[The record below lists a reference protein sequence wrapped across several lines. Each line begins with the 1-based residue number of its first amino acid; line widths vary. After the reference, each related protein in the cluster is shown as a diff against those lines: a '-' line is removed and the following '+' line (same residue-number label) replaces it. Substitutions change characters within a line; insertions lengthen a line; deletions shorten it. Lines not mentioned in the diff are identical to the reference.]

1 MFKNFFVLNRLVIEA
16 NKLLSGFTLVNI
28 FTQEKNKL
36 IFCLRSDSR
45 EYFIE
50 VNADS
55 SLPYFIIRE
64 KFNRAKKNTLDFFE
78 SYIPSKLNSIKIAEL
93 DRIIQFNLQDASIYF
108 YIHGKETNVF
118 LIDNEKNFRSFKK
131 VENEPKFVDEIGKLN
146 FTNSFQVQE
155 FRLESEET
163 SSSVISKK
171 YPFLG
176 REIIDEFHR
185 RLITNTEDEKKIV
198 LANILKEIETGKP
211 FVYRDEPTSKFKL
224 SFFITDDLQS
234 KAVNFFGNINEALKF
249 FLVQEHK
256 HKHEKLVGRDM
267 ESRFEK
273 KIIQLEKKKDQL
285 QTRINEGRKDQKY
298 QQIAN
303 LLMMNIDNIKHG
315 MNKVELEN
323 IYESNKIILIDL
335 ISKFTPRENVNHYF
349 DKARSERKEF
359 EKMQNLLVYI
369 IKEIKM
375 KKASYKEMKKTSPEE
390 NKLHFSK
397 AAPQK
402 KGDKSSSQDEKSR
415 FRQFILYDKYPIF
428 VGKNSKNNDELTTSF
443 AKQNDYW
450 FHARSVSGSHVVL
463 RYNKSQGDIQKI
475 ILEKVASVAA
485 FYSKAKTSGLVPV
498 SYTQKKYVI
507 KRKGMEPGK
516 VYLLKEKILVVRPE
530 IPKECKLVT
539 AE

>member
-1 MFKNFFVLNRLVIEA
+1 MFKNFFVLNRHVIEA

-516 VYLLKEKILVVRPE
+516 VYLLKEKVLIVRPE

>member
-1 MFKNFFVLNRLVIEA
+1 MLNRHVIEA

-36 IFCLRSDSR
+36 IFCLRSDFR

-64 KFNRAKKNTLDFFE
+64 KYNRAKKNTLDFFE

-146 FTNSFQVQE
+146 FTNSFQVLE

-185 RLITNTEDEKKIV
+185 RLKTNTEDEKKTV
-198 LANILKEIETGKP
+198 LPNILREIETGKP
-211 FVYRDEPTSKFKL
+211 FVYRDESTSKFKL

-256 HKHEKLVGRDM
+256 YKHEKLIGRDM

-273 KIIQLEKKKDQL
+273 KIIQLEKKRDQL
-285 QTRINEGRKDQKY
+285 QARVNEGRKDQKY

-303 LLMMNIDNIKHG
+303 LLMMNIGNIKHG

-323 IYESNKIILIDL
+323 IYESNKIIHIDL
-335 ISKFTPRENVNHYF
+335 MSKFTPRENVNHYF

-359 EKMQNLLVYI
+359 EKMQNLLTDI
-369 IKEIKM
+369 NKEIKM

-516 VYLLKEKILVVRPE
+516 VYLLKEKVLIVRPE